1 MSQLAIVF
9 PGQGSQKTGMLAELA
24 QAPGNGIVE
33 TSFAEASAAI
43 GSDLWDIA
51 QRNPDGLLDQ
61 TEFTQPALLAAG
73 IALWRLWRERG
84 GARPDLLAGH
94 SLGEYTA
101 LVAAE
106 VLEFS
111 QAVKVVHQRGQ
122 FMQRAVPSGTGGIA
136 AIIGLDSAKL
146 EAVCLEAEAAGEGT
160 VSPAN
165 HNSPGQTVIAG
176 DSAAVKRAMA
186 LCKQA
191 GAKRALPLK
200 MSVPSHCALME
211 PARGQLETE
220 LAKLEFRP
228 AAIPVV
234 QNATGRASRD
244 PEEIRHN
251 LGAQLCSPVRWIDCV
266 ETMHAAG
273 ATHFLECGPGKVLA
287 GLIKRIAP
295 SAQTH
300 NSEDP
305 ASLAAALAETSAS
318 TSTPSPLRAT
328 PP

>member
-1 MSQLAIVF
+1 MSKLAIVF

-24 QAPGNGIVE
+24 QAHGVVE

-43 GSDLWDIA
+43 GRNLWDIA
-51 QRNPDGLLDQ
+51 RHNPDGLLDETQ
-61 TEFTQPALLAAG
+61 FTQPALLAAG

-84 GARPDLLAGH
+84 GAEPDLLAGH

-106 VLEFS
+106 VLEFG

-122 FMQRAVPSGTGGIA
+122 FMRRAVPAGAGGIA
-136 AIIGLDSAKL
+136 AIIGLDGAKL
-146 EAVCLEAEAAGEGT
+146 AAICLEAEAAGEGA

-165 HNSPGQTVIAG
+165 HNAPGQIVIAG

-191 GAKRALPLK
+191 GARRALPLK

-211 PARGQLETE
+211 PARRQLETE
-220 LAKLEFRP
+220 LAKIPFHP
-228 AAIPVV
+228 AAVPVV

-244 PEEIRHN
+244 PEEIRRN
-251 LGAQLCSPVRWIDCV
+251 LIAQLCSPVRWIDCV
-266 ETMHAAG
+266 ETMRAAG
-273 ATHFLECGPGKVLA
+273 ATHFLECGPGKVLT

-295 SAQTH
+295 KAQTH

-305 ASLAAALAETSAS
+305 PSLAAALADT
-318 TSTPSPLRAT
+318 T
-328 PP
+328 

>member
-1 MSQLAIVF
+1 MTKLAIVF

-24 QAPGNGIVE
+24 QAHGNSIVE

-43 GSDLWDIA
+43 GRDLWDITR
-51 QRNPDGLLDQ
+51 RNPDGLLDE
-61 TEFTQPALLAAG
+61 THITQPALLAAG

-84 GARPDLLAGH
+84 GAKPDLLAGH

-106 VLEFS
+106 VLEFG
-111 QAVKVVHQRGQ
+111 QAAKVVHQRGQ
-122 FMQRAVPSGTGGIA
+122 FMQRAVPAGAGGIA
-136 AIIGLDSAKL
+136 AIIGLDAAKL
-146 EAVCLEAEAAGEGT
+146 EAICLEAEAAGEGA

-211 PARGQLETE
+211 PARGQLEAE
-220 LAKLEFRP
+220 LAELPFRP
-228 AAIPVV
+228 AALPVV
-234 QNATGRASRD
+234 QNATGRASSD
-244 PEEIRHN
+244 PEKIRHN
-251 LGAQLCSPVRWIDCV
+251 LIAQLCSPVRWIDCV
-266 ETMHAAG
+266 ETMRAAG
-273 ATHFLECGPGKVLA
+273 ATHFLECGPGKVLT

-295 SAQTH
+295 NAQTW
-300 NSEDP
+300 NTDTP
-305 ASLAAALAETSAS
+305 ASFAAALESIPPTAS
-318 TSTPSPLRAT
+318 KDG
-328 PP
+328 